1 MSHNHNCKFLFTDLA
16 AVQARLALSSVTD
29 DQAYIVGPVFC
40 GFLAGVFCCT
50 AIAAAV
56 GISVYFYC
64 QKRQRKD
71 Q

>member
-1 MSHNHNCKFLFTDLA
+1 MA
-16 AVQARLALSSVTD
+16 AVQAWLALSSVTD

-50 AIAAAV
+50 AVAAAV
-56 GISVYFYC
+56 GLFVNFYC

-71 Q
+71 QQKRERKDQ